1 MTAGT
6 GIQHSEYNHEEKPL
20 RFVQVWINPRARGIP
35 PNYGSYDAAAQ
46 TANNVNTLQY
56 LASDTL
62 NEKASTPVKLNQDVD
77 CYAAEF
83 QKGKSVSIDVPKGR
97 QAYLLCV
104 EGTLA
109 INGKKRLERHDA
121 AEIVGGQGGDNGQID
136 IEAIEVEDTENGPVA
151 HFLVFVMK
159 HVPGSGRKDIEA
171 VAMQ

>member
-1 MTAGT
+1 MGRHPAFRIQPRRKTAPVCAGMD
-6 GIQHSEYNHEEKPL
+6 QS
-20 RFVQVWINPRARGIP
+20 RARGIP

-46 TANNVNTLQY
+46 TVEINTLQY
-56 LASDTL
+56 LASDSL

-77 CYAAEF
+77 CFAAEL

-104 EGTLA
+104 EGTLG

-121 AEIVGGQGGDNGQID
+121 AEIVGGQGGGDDGI
-136 IEAIEVEDTENGPVA
+136 IEIEPIEVENTENGPVA
-151 HFLVFVMK
+151 HFLVLVMK